1 MKKIVSCFLI
11 ILVPFIILADPV
23 VYMAPY
29 DNCFNVD
36 LSGNTKEFNGAPE
49 GEYGSE
55 YGEAEM
61 VGLMGVAVLNQDD
74 LNSYFFDGPVGDG
87 KDFTIEFSFIEKG
100 GRPWMYRSASNPELM
115 IPFGIDLVVRYNLDY
130 STSGNLGTGHE
141 FKVYRFGYNDD
152 SGDIESTL
160 SEFTITPGR
169 AGVLEGWNRW
179 KAFWIDMV
187 LVIPK
192 EVRDKLASSG
202 EIKYGPADD
211 YRAQIKI
218 TITGEEGTASTG
230 RLEKSFDIVLN
241 GYFGEYTQAASENV
255 LFNVTPNANS
265 SSINLTDMTGNS
277 PLVDIGKYYY
287 SSAAVRQNMS
297 ESDFEGY
304 ESPFKMFVSSS
315 SLPTASGGE
324 FKLHLTSVPES
335 NNSPAVNIPFEIWLT
350 SSTGTQKCYTG
361 ADTVDT
367 IEDDGFTVG
376 QFIFLDSR
384 AGDPESVT
392 YTDEGLNQFRLTDEV
407 TEEYKENLNGGSYSS
422 VIYIHLSSV
431 W

>member
-49 GEYGSE
+49 GAYNSE
-55 YGEAEM
+55 YSDAEM
-61 VGLMGVAVLNQDD
+61 VGIMGVAVLNDSD
-74 LNSYFFDGPVGDG
+74 LNKYFFDGPTIFASGR
-87 KDFTIEFSFIEKG
+87 DFKIEFSFINNG
-100 GRPWMYRSASNPELM
+100 GLPWMYRSASNPELM
-115 IPFGIDLVVRYNLDY
+115 IPFGIDLVVRYNLNY
-130 STSGNLGTGHE
+130 STEGFYGSGRSYN
-141 FKVYRFGYNDD
+141 VYRFGYNDD
-152 SGDIESTL
+152 LSDIEDTL
-160 SEFTITPGR
+160 DEFIITPG
-169 AGVLEGWNRW
+169 VDDLNRW

-192 EVRDKLASSG
+192 EVRNELASSG
-202 EIKYGPADD
+202 KIKYGPADD
-211 YRAQIKI
+211 YKAKIKI

-350 SSTGTQKCYTG
+350 SSTGTQKRYTG

-384 AGDPESVT
+384 AEDPESVT
-392 YTDEGLNQFRLTDEV
+392 YTDEGLIQFGLTDEV
-407 TEEYKENLNGGSYSS
+407 TEEYKENLNGGYYSS
-422 VIYIHLSSV
+422 DIYIHLSSV